1 MSCDGYCSVALPH
14 GGVSWS
20 VVFACGIS
28 RSYSLALLIYV
39 NRLLDSCEMSGL
51 IYSDK
56 EETYGK
62 KCRLL
67 QVMID

>member
-1 MSCDGYCSVALPH
+1 MALH
-14 GGVSWS
+14 RGGVSWS

-28 RSYSLALLIYV
+28 RSYSLALLILYV

-51 IYSDK
+51 IYSVK